1 MYAGGKIGSN
11 NSPFYLVKG
20 GMNCT
25 TLSPAYYDNSSNM
38 DTIINVFS
46 SGAIGYDFVMAA
58 SLRPAIQLKSDVQ
71 ISKGN
76 GNVENPYVISTN

>member
-25 TLSPAYYDNSSNM
+25 TLSPGYYDNSSNM
-38 DTIINVFS
+38 DTIINVYS
-46 SGAIGYDFVMAA
+46 SGSVSTDFVMAA
-58 SLRPAIQLKSDVQ
+58 SFRPAIQLKSDVQ

-76 GNVENPYVISTN
+76 GNIENPYVISTN